1 MGARRSV
8 AGFLRGGPALRLRNE
23 GYFGFACTEAAAGG
37 GRRRREDLPV
47 PDRLAD
53 LRYDVALANR
63 ILAHEGVLDAFGHV
77 SVRHPDDPKRY
88 LLSRSRAPELVEPGD
103 ILEYTLD
110 SVPVREPG
118 VPLYSERV
126 IHGEIY
132 KARPEVFAVCHHHAP
147 AFMPLCITRT
157 DYVPVFHLGATGGR
171 MPPFWDQRDEFGDT
185 NLLVVKP
192 EEGASLARAL
202 GKHQMVLMVRH
213 GVTVVGSSVQD
224 LVFRCYYSCRNAEF
238 QTQATNLGPLGPLS
252 AGEIEKAG
260 SIATATTGQARAWE
274 YWTVRLQKRG
284 GMPPRAPSARGT
296 AAGKRADTERKRA
309 TTNKAKAKRRSRR

>member
-1 MGARRSV
+1 
-8 AGFLRGGPALRLRNE
+8 LRNHAH
-23 GYFGFACTEAAAGG
+23 FGFAAIERSQGATVADE
-37 GRRRREDLPV
+37 RTFPV

-53 LRYDVALANR
+53 LRYNVALANR

-88 LLSRSRAPELVEPGD
+88 LLSRSRAPELVEPSD
-103 ILEYTLD
+103 ILEYSLD

-132 KARPEVFAVCHHHAP
+132 KARPDVLAVCHHHAP

-192 EEGASLARAL
+192 EEGASLARTL
-202 GKHQMVLMVRH
+202 GRHQMVLMVRH
-213 GVTVVGSSVQD
+213 GVTVVGTSVQD

-238 QTQATNLGPLGPLS
+238 QTQAAGLGPIGPLS
-252 AGEIEKAG
+252 LGEIDKAA

-284 GMPPRAPSARGT
+284 GMPPQ
-296 AAGKRADTERKRA
+296 AAAAQTRRKRA
-309 TTNKAKAKRRSRR
+309 ATGRKRSTVNKAKAKRRSR

>member
-1 MGARRSV
+1 
-8 AGFLRGGPALRLRNE
+8 LRNHAH
-23 GYFGFACTEAAAGG
+23 FGFAAIERSQGATVADE
-37 GRRRREDLPV
+37 RTFPV

-53 LRYDVALANR
+53 LRYNVALANR

-88 LLSRSRAPELVEPGD
+88 LLSRSRAPELVEPSD
-103 ILEYTLD
+103 ILEYSLD

-132 KARPEVFAVCHHHAP
+132 KARPDVLAVCHHHAP

-192 EEGASLARAL
+192 EEGASLARTL
-202 GKHQMVLMVRH
+202 GRHQMVLMVRH
-213 GVTVVGSSVQD
+213 GVTVVGTSVQD

-238 QTQATNLGPLGPLS
+238 QTQAAGLGPIGPLS
-252 AGEIEKAG
+252 LGEIDKAA

-284 GMPPRAPSARGT
+284 GMPPQ
-296 AAGKRADTERKRA
+296 AAAAQTTRKRA
-309 TTNKAKAKRRSRR
+309 ATGRKRSTVNKAKAKRRSR